1 MVLIELYG
9 RAVWGSCMEE
19 LYGGAVWWSCILE
32 LYVKNIRY
40 VFYFLTGYKP
50 VPLLYDLGPR
60 NMPYSRG
67 LTSRNN

>member
-9 RAVWGSCMEE
+9 RAVWGAVWGSCMGE
-19 LYGGAVWWSCILE
+19 LYGGAVYWSCMLKILDM
-32 LYVKNIRY
+32 
-40 VFYFLTGYKP
+40 YFIFSLGDKP

-67 LTSRNN
+67 LTSINN